1 MIWRDEIKFHYN
13 AKNKWF
19 YARYSEDG
27 IICEITFKEQYR
39 RVMSARFFCY
49 DVSFAIGNSIESC
62 HFRMGHDNCA
72 KIVTEMQGLK
82 YLIWAYTA
90 IQDFEKY
97 ALAMRGKRKHNEGIA
112 LTICSTN
119 KKEMQVLDKVL
130 SKLGYRKNHFDT
142 RTIYGDKKID
152 HFLYKVLKNNGKSVV
167 KL

>member
-1 MIWRDEIKFHYN
+1 
-13 AKNKWF
+13 
-19 YARYSEDG
+19 
-27 IICEITFKEQYR
+27 
-39 RVMSARFFCY
+39 
-49 DVSFAIGNSIESC
+49 
-62 HFRMGHDNCA
+62 
-72 KIVTEMQGLK
+72 MQGLK